1 MECPLITLHSQQWTY
16 SNIALDGTVRT
27 VSAWNGAFPTSVPS
41 TEPGVAPENHQV
53 WPQPCSPQKTMQI
66 KFLESPHP
74 NFQKMILSL
83 PPPLMEIGE
92 GELVLTMNKAERKR
106 NFSPIPP
113 LGTGGRWKQRPAI
126 LISPD
131 SQPCNHITTL
141 PLHHHYDGIPIIM
154 LQILPW

>member
-1 MECPLITLHSQQWTY
+1 MSSHYFAFTTMNLFQYSPGWDSEDGVSLERCFPHFSSQY
-16 SNIALDGTVRT
+16 G
-27 VSAWNGAFPTSVPS
+27 AWSSPRKS
-41 TEPGVAPENHQV
+41 PGVAPTLLPSKNNADQISRV
-53 WPQPCSPQKTMQI
+53 TSPK
-66 KFLESPHP
+66 LSE
-74 NFQKMILSL
+74 MILSL